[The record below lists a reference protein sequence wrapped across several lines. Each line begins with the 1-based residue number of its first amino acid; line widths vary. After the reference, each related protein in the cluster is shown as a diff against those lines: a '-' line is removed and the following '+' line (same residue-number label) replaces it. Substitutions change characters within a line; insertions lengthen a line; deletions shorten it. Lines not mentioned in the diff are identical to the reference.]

1 MDLALLVG
9 ELSWPAQ
16 GLLGRLGEA
25 WEAGSGWHE
34 GLQQTG
40 CSVSLASHHTRWP
53 RPSPRWD
60 GNGRGVGGGS
70 DSRTCRE
77 PHGQCQLGRGHH
89 AAEGRT
95 GGYSP
100 SFAVA
105 DSPSKWPLGSPRPP
119 PPAGTGLPP
128 PQATVPRG
136 GDAFTSSEAVPTPPW
151 PERTHRALGDT
162 GAGPALGPRA
172 GEARARDL
180 SVPCPQGTGGA
191 PEALR
196 GRRGGPARS

>member
-60 GNGRGVGGGS
+60 GNGRGVGGGLRQQ
-70 DSRTCRE
+70 DLQ
-77 PHGQCQLGRGHH
+77 G
-89 AAEGRT
+89 A
-95 GGYSP
+95 
-100 SFAVA
+100 
-105 DSPSKWPLGSPRPP
+105 PR
-119 PPAGTGLPP
+119 
-128 PQATVPRG
+128 
-136 GDAFTSSEAVPTPPW
+136 
-151 PERTHRALGDT
+151 
-162 GAGPALGPRA
+162 
-172 GEARARDL
+172 
-180 SVPCPQGTGGA
+180 SVPVREGPPCGGGQD
-191 PEALR
+191 R
-196 GRRGGPARS
+196 GLQPLLCRG